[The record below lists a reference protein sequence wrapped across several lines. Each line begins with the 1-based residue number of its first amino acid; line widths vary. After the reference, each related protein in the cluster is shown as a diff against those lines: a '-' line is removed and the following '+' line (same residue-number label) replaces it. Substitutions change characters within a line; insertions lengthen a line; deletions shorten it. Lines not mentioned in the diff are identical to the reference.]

1 MIFFS
6 GDAKN
11 LECPFRVMALMS
23 TARGQQGCKGHW
35 CPMWQFADPDDYKPH
50 DERRG
55 FCGLIK
61 DLRKLLSG
69 E

>member
-11 LECPFRVMALMS
+11 YECPFRVMALMS
-23 TARGQQGCKGHW
+23 TARGQQGCKGYW
-35 CPMWQFADPDDYKPH
+35 CPMWQFADQDDDRPY

-55 FCGLIK
+55 FCGLAG
-61 DLRKLLSG
+61 DPRKLTQ
-69 E
+69 EE